1 MSSCFSGLRNPL
13 FVGSKDPCIDLVID
27 HKTDDD
33 LNVTAVNITLQK
45 SASSDEAHEFA
56 CL

>member
-27 HKTDDD
+27 HETDDD